1 MYYLKIDYQ
10 EWNERMDDDGLP
22 VRVIGDGEFEHSFEE
37 VMQEITKDLDLMK
50 YLDVGFYKE
59 FLEPNAD
66 DLEMTDEECLADLRD
81 YVNYRKDEVF
91 RGISELNWYYSE
103 NEIVQKILED
113 TDWNVVMLGRGT
125 EIFYK
130 GENNYSLVYDLWD
143 GYNFI
148 KVTLC
153 DDRQQEISDTAF
165 VYISSGEN
173 EYEVLRETIRELGY
187 SGSIDEEHLT
197 IVGEAGHL
205 YNLPR

>member
-10 EWNERMDDDGLP
+10 EWYERMNDAGLP
-22 VRVIGDGEFEHSFEE
+22 IRVIGDGEFECSFEE

-50 YLDVGFYKE
+50 YLDVDFYKE
-59 FLEPNAD
+59 ILEPNAD
-66 DLEMTDEECLADLRD
+66 DLEMTNEECLADLWD

-91 RGISELNWYYSE
+91 KGIYELNWYSSE

-113 TDWNVVMLGRGT
+113 TDWHVFMLGRGT

-130 GENNYSLVYDLWD
+130 GENNYSLACDLWD

-153 DDRQQEISDTAF
+153 DDHQQEISDTAF

-197 IVGEAGHL
+197 IIGEAGHL